1 MTDDPR
7 AALSAL
13 VTALERHLET
23 AASRRGENDPTVVA
37 AYRDVA
43 DAFETYDDALMDTYG
58 EVTPLEIYA
67 GDDDDFDDDE
77 DDDLEDD
84 DEEEFDVE
92 DDEDN
97 AKYSGLDDEEY
108 DSDDEESPAPVKG

>member
-13 VTALERHLET
+13 VTALERHLE
-23 AASRRGENDPTVVA
+23 AAAARRGENDPTVVA

-43 DAFETYDDALMDTYG
+43 DAFETYDDSLMDTYG

-67 GDDDDFDDDE
+67 GDDEFEDDEDESSDDE
-77 DDDLEDD
+77 DDYDLDEDD
-84 DEEEFDVE
+84 D
-92 DDEDN
+92 DDG
-97 AKYSGLDDEEY
+97 AYGGLDDEDY
-108 DSDDEESPAPVKG
+108 DTDDEPATTR